1 MISSSFIP
9 QYSVI
14 PPSPLTLMIG
24 LAASRGNLKQD
35 VLQMATKSPMPP
47 TTSRVQQTLGG
58 KTISTCVPQVHPQH
72 GMSFALHS
80 VSITSRRVLWTV
92 NVRNFAP
99 SPKAEGLLTSIAV
112 SSTGWLVMQ
121 LKRSPL
127 TLRSKRGS
135 EEDSILSSA
144 MIL

>member
-1 MISSSFIP
+1 MTSSSFIP

-47 TTSRVQQTLGG
+47 TTSRVQQDLGG

-72 GMSFALHS
+72 GMSSAQHF
-80 VSITSRRVLWTV
+80 VSITSPRVLWC
-92 NVRNFAP
+92 N
-99 SPKAEGLLTSIAV
+99 LTQGRRSVDEFSREFNRLGRYATEEV
-112 SSTGWLVMQ
+112 STDAKKQ
-121 LKRSPL
+121 
-127 TLRSKRGS
+127 
-135 EEDSILSSA
+135 E
-144 MIL
+144 